1 MLILYMLHVFSGD
14 EWQGSSS
21 HIIMY
26 NTIAGSQCI
35 PPFNF
40 LVSDGGAYIMRVSDL
55 RSFYAMVSGK
65 DAKSK

>member
-26 NTIAGSQCI
+26 NTIAGSHVNFFNPHECDRCI
-35 PPFNF
+35 
-40 LVSDGGAYIMRVSDL
+40 IEKVSDL
-55 RSFYAMVSGK
+55 NTYFER
-65 DAKSK
+65 